1 MLVVSLSKIT
11 TTKTNIMKNQFL
23 ELATLKGLQNI
34 KVIEKDSELTIT
46 FNLISRCSKMNKIG
60 QSFKNAFGS
69 EKIGW
74 GGNWISIIK

>member
-1 MLVVSLSKIT
+1 MSKIT

-60 QSFKNAFGS
+60 QSFKNAFGF

>member
-1 MLVVSLSKIT
+1 MSKIT

>member
-1 MLVVSLSKIT
+1 MT
-11 TTKTNIMKNQFL
+11 TQFL

-46 FNLISRCSKMNKIG
+46 FNLISRCSRMNKIG
-60 QSFKNAFGS
+60 QSFKNSFGS

-74 GGNWISIIK
+74 GANWISIIK

>member
-1 MLVVSLSKIT
+1 MSKIT

-46 FNLISRCSKMNKIG
+46 FNLISKCSKMNKIG

>member
-1 MLVVSLSKIT
+1 
-11 TTKTNIMKNQFL
+11 MKAEFL

-34 KVIEKDSELTIT
+34 KVIEKDSELTII